1 MAADTLTTTNTTTVF
16 TEDDLKLRCG
26 DTVIFHAR
34 EMGILCKKGEKL
46 LQIFHKSGQE
56 YCAGLFLLNK
66 PEELSSYL
74 EGITTAKEALSVAPV
89 LVFASR
95 SEEAAKMIL
104 AKLIENIQVSSFHS
118 RNINEEKLP
127 FEEMLQIQRF
137 IELCLECNFEAELG
151 PTSSS
156 LRLTDI
162 FVSKIALFHGI
173 SSKTAVSLAH
183 YMAHGDPKVIS
194 AIRLRPTANISDGM
208 KLYATTP
215 IRGKIW
221 YNLDQFE
228 IHSIW

>member
-56 YCAGLFLLNK
+56 YCAGLFLSNK

-74 EGITTAKEALSVAPV
+74 EGITTVKEALSVAPV

-95 SEEAAKMIL
+95 SEEAVKMIL
-104 AKLIENIQVSSFHS
+104 AKLIEISKSQVPLK
-118 RNINEEKLP
+118 EYYKEKLP

-137 IELCLECNFEAELG
+137 IELW
-151 PTSSS
+151 
-156 LRLTDI
+156 LR
-162 FVSKIALFHGI
+162 V
-173 SSKTAVSLAH
+173 
-183 YMAHGDPKVIS
+183 
-194 AIRLRPTANISDGM
+194 
-208 KLYATTP
+208 
-215 IRGKIW
+215 
-221 YNLDQFE
+221 QF
-228 IHSIW
+228 